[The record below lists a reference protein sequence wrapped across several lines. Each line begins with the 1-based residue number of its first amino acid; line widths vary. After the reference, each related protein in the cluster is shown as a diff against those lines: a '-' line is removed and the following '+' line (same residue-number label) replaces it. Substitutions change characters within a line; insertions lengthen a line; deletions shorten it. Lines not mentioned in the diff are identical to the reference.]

1 MTVEQPQQEQ
11 AKSQTASR
19 PGWGTAA
26 AVIVLLLVLVAGA
39 SALVYYG
46 IHSRTVSANA
56 LETQT
61 REDAV
66 MAVSVVHPKLGGADE
81 EVVLPGNTQA
91 FTDSPIYA
99 RTNGYLRKW
108 YVDIGTHVK
117 AGQLLAEID
126 APELDHQLQQ
136 AKADLATAQANLKL
150 AQTTADRWVFL
161 LKTESV
167 SRQETDEK
175 TGDLNAKKAMVDAS
189 ENAVHR
195 LEDLQAYEKVMA
207 PFDGIIT
214 ARNTDVGA
222 LIDAGSGTTARELFH
237 LAATDRLRVFV
248 NVPENFDSSARSG
261 AKATLQLAE
270 FPGRNFSGTLVRNA
284 NAIDTSSRTL
294 LVEVDVDN
302 PTGELLPG
310 SYVSVHLRLP
320 GRVGHGLTIPANTI
334 LFRSE
339 GLRVGVVRDGLA
351 QLIPITVG
359 RDYGNELEV
368 VSGLTVRDRLIVNPA
383 DSLVSAEPV
392 RIAGSEGSSK

>member
-1 MTVEQPQQEQ
+1 M
-11 AKSQTASR
+11 
-19 PGWGTAA
+19 
-26 AVIVLLLVLVAGA
+26 LLILVVGG
-39 SALVYYG
+39 SALVFYG

-61 REDAV
+61 REDSV
-66 MAVSVVHPKLGGADE
+66 LAVSVVNPKLGGADE

-117 AGQLLAEID
+117 TGQLLAEID

-161 LKTESV
+161 LKSESV

-195 LEDLQAYEKVMA
+195 LEDLQAYEKVTA

-222 LIDAGSGTTARELFH
+222 LIDAGSGTPARELFH
-237 LAATDRLRVFV
+237 LAATNELRVFV
-248 NVPENFDSSARSG
+248 NVPENFDSAAQSG

-270 FPGRNFSGTLVRNA
+270 FPGRNFTGTLVRNA

-294 LVEVDVDN
+294 LVEVDVEN

-310 SYVSVHLRLP
+310 SYVSVHLKLP
-320 GRVGHGLTIPANTI
+320 GRQNHGLTIPANTI

-368 VSGLTVRDRLIVNPA
+368 VSGLTARDKLIVNPA
-383 DSLVSAEPV
+383 DSLVSGEPV
-392 RIAGSEGSSK
+392 RIAGSEGTSK